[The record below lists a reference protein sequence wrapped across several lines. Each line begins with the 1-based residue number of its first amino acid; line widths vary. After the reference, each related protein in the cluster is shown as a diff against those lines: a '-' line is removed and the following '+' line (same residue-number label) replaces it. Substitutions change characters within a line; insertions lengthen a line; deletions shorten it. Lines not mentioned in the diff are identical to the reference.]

1 MGGMSSVFF
10 EKGYSSG
17 PHDRSDESPLSA
29 HAIRTGQSQTPN
41 SGSVADAGSPARTCS
56 EASPWALSGTRRFL
70 EAAVALAALLILA
83 PVILVTAVLVRLT
96 SPGAVFFRQQRMGR
110 NGREFTL
117 YKFRSMRAAGG
128 PGCSITVVGDARITR
143 VGAMLRRYKI
153 DELPQFW
160 NVLRGDMGL
169 VGPRPKLPHHEAL
182 HLDCRPGITGVATLA
197 FHKEEEFLSG
207 IPESELEAFYEL
219 FVKPAKARL
228 DLDYMR
234 TATWFSDLKVLG
246 RTATSCLFGSK
257 DSLAGPAEII
267 ARYAA
272 ERVTT
277 AKVLPMPASHPVR
290 HRPVQP
296 ATLNSEV

>member
-1 MGGMSSVFF
+1 MSSLSFDNL
-10 EKGYSSG
+10 YPSG
-17 PHDRSDESPLSA
+17 PHDRSDESS
-29 HAIRTGQSQTPN
+29 HSGDAIRASESPILH
-41 SGSVADAGSPARTCS
+41 SGLRRSESPAGRTRS
-56 EASPWALSGTRRFL
+56 VASPWVLSATRRFL
-70 EAAVALAALLILA
+70 EGAIALAALILLT
-83 PVILVTAVLVRLT
+83 PIMLVAAVLVRLT
-96 SPGAVFFRQQRMGR
+96 SPGAVFFRQRRMGR
-110 NGREFTL
+110 NGSEFTL
-117 YKFRSMRAAGG
+117 YKFRSMRVEAGAG
-128 PGCSITVVGDARITR
+128 SNITVVGDSRITPL
-143 VGAMLRRYKI
+143 GAFLRRYKI

-219 FVKPAKARL
+219 FVKPAKARI

-234 TATWFSDLKVLG
+234 SATWMSDARVLG
-246 RTATSCLFGSK
+246 RTALSCLFGSK
-257 DSLAGPAEII
+257 DSLSGPAEIV

-272 ERVTT
+272 ERVTA
-277 AKVLPMPASHPVR
+277 AKIVPIPASHSLR
-290 HRPVQP
+290 HRPVHA